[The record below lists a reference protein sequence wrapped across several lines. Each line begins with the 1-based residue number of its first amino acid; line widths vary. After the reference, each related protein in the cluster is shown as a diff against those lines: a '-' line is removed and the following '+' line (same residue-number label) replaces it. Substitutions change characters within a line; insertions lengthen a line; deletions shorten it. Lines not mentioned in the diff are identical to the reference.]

1 VSLGEGEGGL
11 WRSVIAGQ
19 KQAWIAWRGTKS
31 TAGLL
36 IAGVAAAALVA
47 VVGLAVDSA
56 WLALGGLAA
65 ATALAGALAL
75 YLLRSERERHQIVE
89 AERARLSDQ
98 LITAEQEERR
108 RLALFLHD
116 VPVQAMSGIALML
129 DGVMDA
135 VERGANDDAK
145 RVLQMALDR
154 QRETIRELRDLS
166 FALEPVVLRDQGFAP
181 AVQALA
187 DQIAT
192 SHRVEVELD
201 VERAEALAERA
212 QVALYQ
218 IIREAVDQAVR
229 RGPPTRLSVRVTSV
243 DGGGVETV
251 IVDDS
256 PGERRRRSFD
266 PIDERARTLQGHV
279 AVETSP
285 DGEGTVVRVTLPPY
299 TAQR

>member
-1 VSLGEGEGGL
+1 LRFAK
-11 WRSVIAGQ
+11 RS
-19 KQAWIAWRGTKS
+19 S
-31 TAGLL
+31 TSALL
-36 IAGVAAAALVA
+36 VGGVALAALAA

-56 WLALGGLAA
+56 WLALGALAVA
-65 ATALAGALAL
+65 IALAGVLAQH
-75 YLLRSERERHQIVE
+75 LLRSERERHEFVE

-98 LITAEQEERR
+98 LISAEQEERR

-135 VERGANDDAK
+135 IDRGAGDDAK
-145 RVLQMALDR
+145 RVLRMALER

-187 DQIAT
+187 DQIGL
-192 SHRVEVELD
+192 SHRVQVELD
-201 VERAEALAERA
+201 VAAGDALAQRA
-212 QVALYQ
+212 QAALYQ
-218 IIREAVDQAVR
+218 IIREAIDQAVR
-229 RGPPTRLSVRVTSV
+229 RGPPTRISVRVASV
-243 DGGGVETV
+243 NGGGVETV

-266 PIDERARTLQGHV
+266 EIEERARTLQGRV

-285 DGEGTVVRVTLPPY
+285 DGDGTAVRVTLPPY

>member
-1 VSLGEGEGGL
+1 LRFAR
-11 WRSVIAGQ
+11 RSSIRRA
-19 KQAWIAWRGTKS
+19 
-31 TAGLL
+31 AGLL
-36 IAGVAAAALVA
+36 IGGVAAAALLA
-47 VVGLAVDSA
+47 LAGLAFDSAGLAV
-56 WLALGGLAA
+56 GGLAVGIVLA
-65 ATALAGALAL
+65 AVLAL
-75 YLLRSERERHQIVE
+75 YLLRSERERHEVVE
-89 AERARLSDQ
+89 AERTRLSDQ

-135 VERGANDDAK
+135 IERGANDDAK
-145 RVLQMALDR
+145 RVLKMALGR

-166 FALEPVVLRDQGFAP
+166 FALEPVVLRDQGFGP

-187 DQIAT
+187 DQIVI
-192 SHRVEVELD
+192 SHKVQVELD
-201 VERAEALAERA
+201 IAAGEALAERA
-212 QVALYQ
+212 QVAIYQ

-229 RGPPTRLSVRVTSV
+229 RGPPTRISVRVASV
-243 DGGGVETV
+243 NGGGVETV

-266 PIDERARTLQGHV
+266 AIDERARTLQGQV
-279 AVETSP
+279 TVETSP
-285 DGEGTVVRVTLPPY
+285 DGEGTAVRVTLPPY

>member
-1 VSLGEGEGGL
+1 LRFAKPS
-11 WRSVIAGQ
+11 SI
-19 KQAWIAWRGTKS
+19 S
-31 TAGLL
+31 GLL
-36 IAGVAAAALVA
+36 IAGVVAAALVA
-47 VVGLAVDSA
+47 VIGIAAGLA
-56 WLALGGLAA
+56 WLGLAA
-65 ATALAGALAL
+65 LVAGIVVAAALA
-75 YLLRSERERHQIVE
+75 YHLLHSERQRHEVVE

-129 DGVMDA
+129 DGVADA
-135 VERGANDDAK
+135 IERGANDDAA
-145 RVLQMALDR
+145 RVLRMALER

-166 FALEPVVLRDQGFAP
+166 FALEPVVLRDQGFTP
-181 AVQALA
+181 AMQALA
-187 DQIAT
+187 DQVGL
-192 SHRVEVELD
+192 SHRIQVDLD
-201 VERAEALAERA
+201 VEAGEALSERA
-212 QVALYQ
+212 QAALYQ
-218 IIREAVDQAVR
+218 IIRESIDQAVR
-229 RGPPTRLSVRVTSV
+229 RGPPTRVQVRVASLN
-243 DGGGVETV
+243 GGGVEAT

-266 PIDERARTLQGHV
+266 EIEERARTMQGRV

>member
-1 VSLGEGEGGL
+1 LVLATQKLGGITE
-11 WRSVIAGQ
+11 
-19 KQAWIAWRGTKS
+19 RGTS
-31 TAGLL
+31 GLL
-36 IAGVAAAALVA
+36 IAGVALAALAA
-47 VVGLAVDSA
+47 VVGLAVDAA
-56 WLALGGLAA
+56 WLALAGLAA
-65 ATALAGALAL
+65 AIVLAAVLA
-75 YLLRSERERHQIVE
+75 YHLLQSERERHAVVE

-98 LITAEQEERR
+98 LMTAEQEERR

-129 DGVMDA
+129 DGVLDA
-135 VERGANDDAK
+135 IERGTPEDAK
-145 RVLQMALDR
+145 RVLTMALER

-166 FALEPVVLRDQGFAP
+166 FALEPVVLRDQGFGP

-187 DQIAT
+187 DQVAR
-192 SHRVEVELD
+192 SHRVQFDLD
-201 VERAEALAERA
+201 VAEGEALAERA

-229 RGPPTRLSVRVTSV
+229 RGPPARISVRIVAQ

-266 PIDERARTLQGHV
+266 ALDERARTLQGRV

-285 DGEGTVVRVTLPPY
+285 DGEGTAVRVTLPPY
-299 TAQR
+299 TAHR

>member
-1 VSLGEGEGGL
+1 M
-11 WRSVIAGQ
+11 I
-19 KQAWIAWRGTKS
+19 
-31 TAGLL
+31 
-36 IAGVAAAALVA
+36 
-47 VVGLAVDSA
+47 GLAADSA
-56 WLALGGLAA
+56 WMALGGLGVAIVLAA
-65 ATALAGALAL
+65 ALAAH
-75 YLLRSERERHQIVE
+75 LLRSERERHEVVE

-129 DGVMDA
+129 DGVADA
-135 VERGANDDAK
+135 IERGANEDAAQ
-145 RVLQMALDR
+145 VLKMALER
-154 QRETIRELRDLS
+154 QRQTIRELRDLS

-187 DQIAT
+187 DQIAL
-192 SHRVEVELD
+192 SHRIQVDLD
-201 VERAEALAERA
+201 VAAGEALAERA

-229 RGPPTRLSVRVTSV
+229 RGPPTRISVRVGAV
-243 DGGGVETV
+243 DGGAVETV

-266 PIDERARTLQGHV
+266 AIDERARTLQGTV
-279 AVETSP
+279 TVETSP
-285 DGEGTVVRVTLPPY
+285 DGEGTAVRVTLPPY
-299 TAQR
+299 TAHR

>member
-1 VSLGEGEGGL
+1 LRFAR
-11 WRSVIAGQ
+11 RSSI
-19 KQAWIAWRGTKS
+19 RN
-31 TAGLL
+31 TAGLF

-145 RVLQMALDR
+145 HVLQMALDR